1 MKIHI
6 PLWLT
11 LIVILETLPMLAR
24 KAGIDKRVHF
34 HGLRHAHAHEL
45 AREHTPINMIQRQL
59 GHSNVSTTHVYLCKI
74 APQEVIDAMQ
84 AREWSL

>member
-1 MKIHI
+1 MW
-6 PLWLT
+6 PYQAA
-11 LIVILETLPMLAR
+11 AR
-24 KAGIDKRVHF
+24 I

-45 AREHTPINMIQRQL
+45 AREHTPMNLIQAQL
-59 GHSNVSTTHVYLCKI
+59 GHSSLAITDAYLRKI